1 MSRCKILCADEMI
14 VGRWYKLIT
23 YPVGTDVITNYWVKY
38 SCESEKV
45 CLLHDTVYIK
55 ETGDFTISCT
65 DMYGY
70 TDSKT
75 ITAIEEPTIER
86 TVYEITPSSWSDL
99 QEQVNAIGE
108 NAYISIPKGKYYF
121 DLTDTNYDLP
131 YGTVLDFNDSVIYIT
146 SSVTSYKGFRFI
158 HSFNGIKNATVKGV
172 NMGSDSD
179 FLESC
184 TFLNIYAGNYHKI
197 ENLTFENVAGF
208 NMCLGTWNRWMYTK
222 PNATSSQW
230 KATNTVNGYLADD
243 GTVVE
248 STGAWC
254 TGEMV
259 ECIETSDRSYGVGQS
274 AMWIPTTVRLYDIA
288 FYDTDGNFI
297 EIRKDQEYFRKYYYP
312 ENAKYIRYC
321 IHQENEP
328 SEHTGAD
335 DCCIMRM
342 MMGNATVSEYP
353 CVKEC
358 MIDNIV
364 HKNHMSGGFS
374 MVGISQD
381 THINKMVAFGNGWAN
396 AWAFDIEDN
405 WNSALACVVSHSYFG
420 NGIIFLHGIQGVTI
434 LSTIMARTYLK
445 NNVHFPTFIN
455 CIGEAMQT
463 DGTRGNAVAI
473 NSYFSD
479 FVDNEGYGNMYSFG
493 EIDSDEANRMRTKI
507 NLAFS
512 EIF

>member
-14 VGRWYKLIT
+14 VGRWYKLVT

-38 SCESEKV
+38 SCENINV
-45 CLLHDTVYIK
+45 FLLHDTVYIK
-55 ETGDFTISCT
+55 GTGTFTVYCT
-65 DMYGY
+65 DMYGH
-70 TDSKT
+70 TDTKT
-75 ITAIEEPTIER
+75 INAIEEPTIER
-86 TVYEITPSSWSDL
+86 TEYTITPTSWENL

-108 NAYISIPKGKYYF
+108 NAYVSISKGEYAF
-121 DLTDTNYDLP
+121 DLTETNYDLP
-131 YGTVLDFNDSVIYIT
+131 SGVVLDFNNSKIT
-146 SSVTSYKGFRFI
+146 VSSSVETYKGFRFLGN
-158 HSFNGIKNATVKGV
+158 FNGIKNATFKGV
-172 NMGSDSD
+172 DMGSDSS
-179 FLESC
+179 FTEAC
-184 TFLNIYAGNYHKI
+184 TLLNIYAGNYHKV
-197 ENLTFENVAGF
+197 EKLKFEDVAGF
-208 NMCLGTWNRWMYTK
+208 NIVLGTWNRWMYTK
-222 PNATSSQW
+222 PNSTSSQW
-230 KATNTVNGYLADD
+230 KATNTANGYIDNS
-243 GTVVE
+243 GNVVE
-248 STGAWC
+248 STESWC
-254 TGEMV
+254 TSEMV

-274 AMWIPTTVRLYDIA
+274 GMWIPTTVRLYDIA

-297 EIRKDQEYFRKYYYP
+297 ELRKDQQYFRKYYYP
-312 ENAKYIRYC
+312 ENAKYVRYC
-321 IHQENEP
+321 IYQTNEP
-328 SEHTGAD
+328 TEHTEAD
-335 DCCIMRM
+335 DYCIMRM
-342 MMGNATVSEYP
+342 MMGNSTVEEYP

-381 THINKMVAFGNGWAN
+381 THINRMLAPNNGWAN

-420 NGIIFLHGIQGVTI
+420 NGIVFLHGIQGVTI

-445 NNVHFPTFIN
+445 NNIHFPTFIN
-455 CIGEAMQT
+455 SIAGALCT